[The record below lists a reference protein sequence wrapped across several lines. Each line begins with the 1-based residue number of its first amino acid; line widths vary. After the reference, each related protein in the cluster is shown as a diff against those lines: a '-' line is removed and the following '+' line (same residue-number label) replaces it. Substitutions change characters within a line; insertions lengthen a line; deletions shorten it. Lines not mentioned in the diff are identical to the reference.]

1 MPTLVG
7 KPVGSTGYGLMGLTW
22 RETPPPLEQ
31 AFSAMTAALKNDANF
46 WNGGEMY
53 GPPNRNSCHIL
64 NAYFK
69 DHPESA
75 EKVVLSIKGGSD
87 RDASGPDGS
96 EENVRASVEECLR
109 VLDGTK
115 TIDIFQCARVDPK
128 TPIEVTM
135 GALKKLMD
143 EGKIGGIGLSEVS
156 ANTIRKAAAAAPIAA
171 VEGELSLWAI
181 DNMENGVLSACAEL
195 GITFVA
201 YSPLGRGA
209 LTGQVKRYEDLP
221 EIVKQFR
228 FPKYQKDVFEKN
240 LKLVELLESIAKKK
254 GCTLPQLALAW
265 VKYLSGK
272 PGMPVIIPIPGATT
286 EARVNENTKNVTIS
300 DEEAKEIDAIL
311 DVHAVR
317 GDRYF
322 GAVQAWTEG

>member
-7 KPVGSTGYGLMGLTW
+7 KPVGATGYGLMGLTW
-22 RETPPPLEQ
+22 RETPPPLQQ
-31 AFSAMTAALKNDANF
+31 AFSAMTAALKNGANF
-46 WNGGEMY
+46 WNGGEFY

-69 DHPESA
+69 EHPEAA
-75 EKVVLSIKGGSD
+75 EKVVFSIKGGSE
-87 RDASGPDGS
+87 RGGLTPDGS
-96 EENVRASVEECLR
+96 EKNVRASVEECLR

-115 TIDIFQCARVDPK
+115 TIDIFECARVDPK

-135 GALKKLMD
+135 GALKKLID
-143 EGKIGGIGLSEVS
+143 EGKIGGIGLSEVG

-181 DNMENGVLSACAEL
+181 DNIENGVLSTCAEL

-209 LTGQVKRYEDLP
+209 LTGQMKRYEDVP
-221 EIVKQFR
+221 EEVKHY
-228 FPKYQKDVFEKN
+228 PKYQKDVFEKN

-254 GCTLPQLALAW
+254 ECTLPQLALAW

-286 EARVNENTKNVTIS
+286 EARVNENTKNVAIS

-317 GDRYF
+317 GDRYS
-322 GAVQAWTEG
+322 GPAQAWTEG

>member
-7 KPVGSTGYGLMGLTW
+7 KPVGSTGYGLMGLTA

-31 AFSAMTAALKNDANF
+31 AFSAMTAALNNGANF
-46 WNGGEMY
+46 WNGGEIY

-69 DHPESA
+69 EHPEAA
-75 EKVVLSIKGGSD
+75 EKVVLSIKGGFE
-87 RDASGPDGS
+87 RGAFAPDGS
-96 EENVRASVEECLR
+96 EKNVRASVDECLR

-115 TIDIFQCARVDPK
+115 TIDIFECARVDPK

-156 ANTIRKAAAAAPIAA
+156 ANTIRKVAVAAPIAA

-221 EIVKQFR
+221 EMVKR
-228 FPKYQKDVFEKN
+228 HPKYQKDVFEKN
-240 LKLVELLESIAKKK
+240 LRLVELVESIAKKK

-300 DEEAKEIDAIL
+300 NEEAKEIDAIL

-322 GAVQAWTEG
+322 GPAQAWSEG

>member
-7 KPVGSTGYGLMGLTW
+7 KPVGATGFGLMGLTW

-31 AFSAMTAALKNDANF
+31 AFSAMTAALKNGANF
-46 WNGGEMY
+46 WNGGEYY

-64 NAYFK
+64 NGYFK
-69 DHPESA
+69 EHPEAA
-75 EKVVLSIKGGSD
+75 EKVVLSIKGGSE
-87 RDASGPDGS
+87 RGGLAPDGS
-96 EENVRASVEECLR
+96 EKNVRASVEECLR

-115 TIDIFQCARVDPK
+115 TIDIFECGRVDAK

-135 GALKKLMD
+135 GALKKLID
-143 EGKIGGIGLSEVS
+143 EGKIGGIGLSEVG
-156 ANTIRKAAAAAPIAA
+156 ANTIRKAAAAAPITA

-181 DNMENGVLSACAEL
+181 DNIENGVLSTCAEL

-209 LTGQVKRYEDLP
+209 LTGQMKRYEDVP
-221 EIVKQFR
+221 EEVKHY
-228 FPKYQKDVFEKN
+228 PKYQKDVLEKN

-254 GCTLPQLALAW
+254 ECTLPQLALAW

-286 EARVNENTKNVTIS
+286 EARVNENTKNVAIS

-317 GDRYF
+317 GDRYS
-322 GAVQAWTEG
+322 GAVHAWTEG